1 MMRTGLIGK
10 KIGMTRI
17 FADDGRH
24 VSVTVISLEGCQ
36 VVGQRT
42 MAKDGYSALALG
54 AGTARPKSLNRARK
68 GAFARV
74 NLPAKEK
81 VIECRVSED
90 AFVPIGAELS
100 AAHFV
105 NGQLVDVQGI
115 TIGKGFAGS
124 MKRWNFGGHRASHG
138 VSVSHRTHGATGSRQ
153 DPGKVFKN
161 KKMAGHLGVE
171 TVTTQNLEVVE
182 TRPEE
187 NLILLKGSV
196 PGNNGAWV
204 LISDAIKSPLPKNV
218 PQPAG
223 LKSTKGS
230 SAAAAPSG
238 ETMKAE
244 ASAGEQKVAQ
254 S

>member
-1 MMRTGLIGK
+1 MRTGLIGK
-10 KIGMTRI
+10 KIGMTRV

-24 VSVTVISLEGCQ
+24 VPVTVISLEGCQ

-42 MAKDGYSALALG
+42 VAKDGYSALALG
-54 AGTARPKSLNRARK
+54 VGNARPKSLNRARK
-68 GAFARV
+68 GAFAKA
-74 NLPAKEK
+74 NLPIKEK
-81 VIECRVSED
+81 VIEFRVSED
-90 AFVPIGAELS
+90 SFVPIGAELS

-196 PGNNGAWV
+196 PGNNGSWV
-204 LISDAIKSPLPKNV
+204 LISDATKAPLPKNV

-223 LKSTKGS
+223 LKSAQGS
-230 SAAAAPSG
+230 TTNVGPSEESKNSEVSA
-238 ETMKAE
+238 EK
-244 ASAGEQKVAQ
+244 QKVDR